1 MDRLIAA
8 TLDDKYQQTAGRVYL
23 SAMQALVRLPLDQRA
38 RDIQSGLRTAGFISG
53 YRGSPVGGY
62 DREVWRAEP
71 ILKDRDIH
79 FEPAI
84 NEETAAT
91 AIWGTQ
97 QLKLFPSQNYDGV
110 FSLWYG
116 KGPGLDRAGDAI
128 RHGHTAGSSPH
139 GGVVLVAGDD
149 HVGKSSAFGVQ
160 SEYTFVDLMM
170 PVLAPATVEEILTF
184 GLFGI
189 ALSRFSGS
197 WVALKLAGTLA
208 ESSATVNL
216 PGSMDYVHPDVAIPA
231 GGLHLRWPDDA
242 RLQEERVKHFRLPAA
257 QAFAAANPIDVTL
270 HECADARVG
279 ILVAGKATAD
289 LNQALARLDLNGE
302 ALHGLGVRVR
312 KAGFVWPL
320 EPTGLTE
327 FAHGLE
333 KIIVIEEKRGLV
345 EDQVRQLLYGAATR
359 PDVVGKSDGA
369 GRPLFPDSHELND
382 LDIANGLAR
391 ELAPFDAAD
400 RLAGQIEALEKER
413 QANVLAPVMMRTP
426 YFCAGCPHNTST
438 VVPEDSLAIGGIGC
452 HTLAAYMDRDV
463 RTFTHMGGEGGSW
476 IGQSRFA
483 DMNHV
488 FQNMGDGTYNHS
500 GSLGIRA
507 AIAAGVNVTF
517 KILFNDAIAMTG
529 GQPVEGQL
537 TVPQITQQ
545 LAADG
550 VARIAVVSD
559 EPEKYDGRP
568 GLAGGAT
575 VHHRDDI
582 DPVQRELRDIPG
594 VTALIYDQTC
604 AAEKRRRRK
613 RNAFPDPA
621 RFVVINEQ
629 VCEGCGD
636 CGLISNCSAIVP
648 IDTAL
653 GEKRS
658 IDLDSCNK
666 DYSCLKGFCPSF
678 VTVEGG
684 TRIKQPTAA
693 EALPEDKL
701 PEPEVPTSDDPY
713 GLLITGIGG
722 TGVVTVAALLGMAA
736 HLEGKHVSVNDV
748 TGMAQKGGP
757 VMSHLVFSQ
766 EPQTLGLRVPSR
778 AADALIGG
786 DLIVSTM
793 PNALAWIGKETRAI
807 INVHRT
813 MPGGFAQNRNLVFDD
828 TAMEDA
834 LRDRIRD
841 TTEAFLDAT
850 SLAKSLCGDTV
861 ATNMF
866 LLGLAWQRGLVPLSR
881 GAIEDAIHLNGVSI
895 ANNLLAFAWG
905 RRYAVDPEGVSEAA
919 GRRVQSAGKM
929 PKGLEEI
936 VEHRAGILTNYQNA
950 AYATRYKELVATAR
964 TAETALISDS
974 EAFATA
980 VARNAFKLMAYK
992 DEYEVARLH
1001 RRREFQDAIAAGFTG
1016 KTRLHFH
1023 LAPPI
1028 LNRGMP
1034 TKRSFGPWMYG
1045 VFGLLAKLKF
1055 LRGTPF
1061 DPFGRTAERRMERA
1075 LIDEYEAL
1083 VRDLCARL
1091 SATNHATATAIANLP
1106 DEVRG
1111 FGHVKEAA
1119 VTAYRARLTELK
1131 AELDQE
1137 GRKAA

>member
-8 TLDDKYQQTAGRVYL
+8 TLDDKYLQTTGRVYL
-23 SAMQALVRLPLDQRA
+23 SAMQTLVRLPLDQRA
-38 RDIQSGLRTAGFISG
+38 HDQRKGMRTGGFISG

-62 DREVWRAEP
+62 DREVWRAEAL
-71 ILKDRDIH
+71 LKERDIH

-184 GLFGI
+184 GLFGF

-197 WVALKLAGTLA
+197 WAALKLAGTLA
-208 ESSATVNL
+208 ESSATVTL
-216 PGSMDYVHPDVAIPA
+216 PEAVDYVLPEVAMPT

-270 HECADARVG
+270 HDCADGRVG

-289 LNQALARLDLNGE
+289 LTQALGRLGLDSD
-302 ALHGLGVRVR
+302 AIRALGVRVR
-312 KAGFVWPL
+312 KLGMVWPL
-320 EPTGLTE
+320 EPAGLTE
-327 FAHGLE
+327 FARGLD
-333 KIIVIEEKRGLV
+333 KIIVVEEKRSLV
-345 EDQVRQLLYGAATR
+345 EDQVRQVLYGAASR
-359 PDVVGKSDGA
+359 PEVVGKADGA
-369 GRPLFPDSHELND
+369 GQSLFPDSHELND
-382 LDIANGLAR
+382 LVIASGLAR
-391 ELAPFDAAD
+391 ELAPFDTAG
-400 RLAGQIEALEKER
+400 RLAHQVEALEQER
-413 QANVLAPVMMRTP
+413 KATILAPVMMRTP

-529 GQPVEGQL
+529 GQPVEGTL

-550 VARIAVVSD
+550 LERIAVVSD
-559 EPEKYDGRP
+559 EPEKYDGRA
-568 GLAGGAT
+568 GLAGATT
-575 VHHRDDI
+575 VHHRNDI
-582 DPVQRELRDIPG
+582 DPVQRALREIPG

-613 RNAFPDPA
+613 RDAFPDPA

-636 CGLISNCSAIVP
+636 CGLVSNCSAIVP
-648 IDTAL
+648 IDTPL
-653 GEKRS
+653 GEKRA

-684 TRIKQPTAA
+684 ARVKKSAGAVALPTA
-693 EALPEDKL
+693 DM
-701 PEPEVPTSDDPY
+701 PEVETPICDDPY

-793 PNALAWIGKETRAI
+793 PNALAWVGKNTRAI
-807 INVHRT
+807 VNVHRT

-828 TAMEDA
+828 TAMEDV
-834 LRDRIRD
+834 LRDRIGD
-841 TTEAFLDAT
+841 TADAFLDAT
-850 SLAKSLCGDTV
+850 ALAKLLCGDTV

-881 GAIEDAIHLNGVSI
+881 GTIEDAIHLNGVSVD
-895 ANNLLAFAWG
+895 NSLNAFAWG
-905 RRYAVDPEGVSEAA
+905 RRYAVDPEGVSKAA
-919 GRRVQSAGKM
+919 SRPTQSAAL
-929 PKGLEEI
+929 PKSLDDLI
-936 VEHRAGILTNYQNA
+936 EHRAGVLTAYQNA
-950 AYATRYKELVATAR
+950 AYAARYKKLVATAR
-964 TAETALISDS
+964 AAEMALQPNS
-974 EAFATA
+974 EAFASA

-1001 RRREFQDAIAAGFTG
+1001 RASAFRDALNAGFTG
-1016 KTRLHFH
+1016 DTRLHFH

-1028 LNRGMP
+1028 LTRGKP
-1034 TKRSFGPWMYG
+1034 TKRALGPWMDG
-1045 VFGLLAKLKF
+1045 VFGVLAKLKF

-1061 DPFGRTAERRMERA
+1061 DPFGRTDERRMERA
-1075 LIDEYEAL
+1075 LIEEYQVL
-1083 VRDLCARL
+1083 VQEL
-1091 SATNHATATAIANLP
+1091 SAQLSARNHDTAVAIANLP

-1119 VTAYRARLTELK
+1119 VTTYRARLAALK
-1131 AELDQE
+1131 AELEQEDQE
-1137 GRKAA
+1137 AA